1 MIAADLLKEPH
12 KYKAR
17 LTITHKLTD
26 KELDRTEGLSEAEI
40 KNSHG
45 ADHPVKEELI
55 QRSHHSYILCTL
67 VSNLEKM
74 FTISPASRPLD
85 GKLRIV
91 HFDSDSGKEIME
103 VMTAGYQGGKHVD
116 LPIVGYQEVEAVK
129 VEFEEEEGEWLRVCV
144 DGAIVRVEEGGWMRV
159 INGKRGEEVLDVVV

>member
-12 KYKAR
+12 KYKACVR
-17 LTITHKLTD
+17 ITHRLSD
-26 KELDRTEGLSEAEI
+26 DELSKTEAQVQS
-40 KNSHG
+40 SHG
-45 ADHPVKEELI
+45 AIRPIKEERI
-55 QRSHHSYILCTL
+55 QRRHHSYVLCTL
-67 VSNLEKM
+67 VSNLERT

-91 HFDSDSGKEIME
+91 DFDSDSGKEIMDI
-103 VMTAGYQGGKHVD
+103 MTAAYQGGKHVD

-129 VEFEEEEGEWLRVCV
+129 IDFEEEKGEWLRVCI

-159 INGKRGEEVLDVVV
+159 SNGEKGEEVFDVVV